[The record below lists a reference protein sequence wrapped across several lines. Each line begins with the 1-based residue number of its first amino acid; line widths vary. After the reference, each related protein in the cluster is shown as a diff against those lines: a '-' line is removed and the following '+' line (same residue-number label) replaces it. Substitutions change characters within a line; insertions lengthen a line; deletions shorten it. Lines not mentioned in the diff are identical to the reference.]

1 MTKLETDLDRDFETA
16 SERVPQVGGREAQAT
31 NIDQPAP
38 KAVASGS
45 PLVVDNFPEF
55 IPVSARE
62 LAAIEMFLGGLID
75 ALVKPQR

>member
-16 SERVPQVGGREAQAT
+16 CERVPQVGGREAQAA

-38 KAVASGS
+38 EAAASQT
-45 PLVVDNFPEF
+45 LRVIDNLPEF
-55 IPVSARE
+55 IPVSPKE

-75 ALVKPQR
+75 ALVKPLR

>member
-16 SERVPQVGGREAQAT
+16 CERVPQVGGREAQAA

-38 KAVASGS
+38 EAAASGV
-45 PLVVDNFPEF
+45 LRVIDNLPEF
-55 IPVSARE
+55 IPVAPKE

-75 ALVKPQR
+75 TLVKPLR

>member
-16 SERVPQVGGREAQAT
+16 CERVPQVGGREAQAA

-38 KAVASGS
+38 EVAASVT
-45 PLVVDNFPEF
+45 PRVIDNLPEF
-55 IPVSARE
+55 IPVSPKE
-62 LAAIEMFLGGLID
+62 LAAIEMFMGGLID

>member
-16 SERVPQVGGREAQAT
+16 CERVPQVGGREAQAA

-38 KAVASGS
+38 EAAASGV
-45 PLVVDNFPEF
+45 LRVIDNLPEF
-55 IPVSARE
+55 IPVAPKE

-75 ALVKPQR
+75 ALVKPPR